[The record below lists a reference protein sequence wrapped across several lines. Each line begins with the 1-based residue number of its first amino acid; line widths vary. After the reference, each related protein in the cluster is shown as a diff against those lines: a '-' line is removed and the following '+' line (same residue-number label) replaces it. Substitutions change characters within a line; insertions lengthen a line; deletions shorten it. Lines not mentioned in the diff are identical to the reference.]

1 MASLLDMKEFV
12 AGLPV
17 RVNRIMDAVANR
29 ELEVKVRA
37 MDAGLVMEGMQKVAN
52 RITSG
57 LVLAALIV
65 GAALL
70 MRIETPFRVLGY
82 PGIAIVCFLAA
93 TAGGVWLLVNIY
105 IQDRRSEREK
115 ARR

>member
-1 MASLLDMKEFV
+1 MLEMKDFIG
-12 AGLPV
+12 GLPA
-17 RVNRIMDAVANR
+17 RVNRVMDTIANR
-29 ELEVKVRA
+29 ELEVKVHA

-57 LVLAALIV
+57 LVLAALII

-82 PGIAIVCFLAA
+82 PGIAILCFLAA
-93 TAGGVWLLVNIY
+93 AAGGVWLLVNIF
-105 IQDRRSEREK
+105 IHDRRSERRK
-115 ARR
+115 AGA